1 MNSLRFFLRLLMVV
15 SRMNKALT
23 AAAVGLGAIA
33 IGCAIGYKLATDEDL
48 RSYIVRNM
56 QDAFNISKR
65 KVSGMTED
73 VAMRTARMT
82 RNPKINQDWV
92 ENQWGAIGF

>member
-1 MNSLRFFLRLLMVV
+1 MRKVAT
-15 SRMNKALT
+15 AL
-23 AAAVGLGAIA
+23 AVGGVAIVA
-33 IGCAIGYKLATDEDL
+33 GSMVGYKIATDKEL
-48 RSYIVRNM
+48 RDYLVRNL

-65 KVSGMTED
+65 KVTGMTED

-92 ENQWGAIGF
+92 ENQWEAIGY

>member
-1 MNSLRFFLRLLMVV
+1 MVKKMRKV
-15 SRMNKALT
+15 ATAL
-23 AAAVGLGAIA
+23 AVGGLAIVA
-33 IGCAIGYKLATDEDL
+33 GSLVGYKIATDKEL
-48 RSYIVRNM
+48 RDYLVRNL

-65 KVSGMTED
+65 KVTGMTED

-92 ENQWGAIGF
+92 ENQWEAIGY

>member
-1 MNSLRFFLRLLMVV
+1 MVKKMRKV
-15 SRMNKALT
+15 ATAL
-23 AAAVGLGAIA
+23 AVGGVAIVA
-33 IGCAIGYKLATDEDL
+33 GSLIGYKIATDKEL
-48 RSYIVRNM
+48 RDYMVRNL

-65 KVSGMTED
+65 KVTGMTED

-92 ENQWGAIGF
+92 ENQWEAIGY

>member
-1 MNSLRFFLRLLMVV
+1 MHKVAT
-15 SRMNKALT
+15 AL
-23 AAAVGLGAIA
+23 AVGGVAIVA
-33 IGCAIGYKLATDEDL
+33 GSLVGYKMATDKEL
-48 RSYIVRNM
+48 RDYLVRNL

-65 KVSGMTED
+65 KVTGMTED

-92 ENQWGAIGF
+92 ENQWEAIGY

>member
-1 MNSLRFFLRLLMVV
+1 MRKVAT
-15 SRMNKALT
+15 AL
-23 AAAVGLGAIA
+23 AVGGVAIVA
-33 IGCAIGYKLATDEDL
+33 GSLVGYKIATDKEL
-48 RSYIVRNM
+48 RDYMVRNL

-65 KVSGMTED
+65 KVTGMTED

-92 ENQWGAIGF
+92 ENQWEAIGY

>member
-1 MNSLRFFLRLLMVV
+1 MRKVAT
-15 SRMNKALT
+15 AL
-23 AAAVGLGAIA
+23 AVGGVAIVA
-33 IGCAIGYKLATDEDL
+33 GSLVGYKLATDKEL
-48 RSYIVRNM
+48 RDYLVRNL

-65 KVSGMTED
+65 KVTGMTED

-92 ENQWGAIGF
+92 ENQWEAIGY

>member
-1 MNSLRFFLRLLMVV
+1 MRKVAT
-15 SRMNKALT
+15 AL
-23 AAAVGLGAIA
+23 AVGGVAIVA
-33 IGCAIGYKLATDEDL
+33 GSLVGYKIATDKEL
-48 RSYIVRNM
+48 RDYLVRNL

-65 KVSGMTED
+65 KVTGMTED

-92 ENQWGAIGF
+92 ENQWEAIGY

>member
-1 MNSLRFFLRLLMVV
+1 MRKVAT
-15 SRMNKALT
+15 AL
-23 AAAVGLGAIA
+23 AVGGVAIVA
-33 IGCAIGYKLATDEDL
+33 GSLVGYKIATDKEL
-48 RSYIVRNM
+48 RDYLVRNL

-65 KVSGMTED
+65 KVTGMTED

-92 ENQWGAIGF
+92 ENQWKAIGY

>member
-1 MNSLRFFLRLLMVV
+1 MHKVAT
-15 SRMNKALT
+15 AL
-23 AAAVGLGAIA
+23 AVGGVAIVA
-33 IGCAIGYKLATDEDL
+33 GSLVGYKIATDKEL
-48 RSYIVRNM
+48 RNYLVRNL

-65 KVSGMTED
+65 KVTGMTED

-92 ENQWGAIGF
+92 ENQWEAIGY

>member
-1 MNSLRFFLRLLMVV
+1 MVRKMHKV
-15 SRMNKALT
+15 ATAL
-23 AAAVGLGAIA
+23 AVGGVAIVA
-33 IGCAIGYKLATDEDL
+33 GSLVGYKIATDKEL
-48 RSYIVRNM
+48 RDYLVRNL

-65 KVSGMTED
+65 KVTGMTED

-92 ENQWGAIGF
+92 ENQWEAIGY

>member
-1 MNSLRFFLRLLMVV
+1 MVKKV
-15 SRMNKALT
+15 RKVATAL
-23 AAAVGLGAIA
+23 AVGGVAIVA
-33 IGCAIGYKLATDEDL
+33 GSLVGYKIATDKEL
-48 RSYIVRNM
+48 RDYLVRNL

-65 KVSGMTED
+65 KVTGMTED

-92 ENQWGAIGF
+92 ENQWEAIGY

>member
-1 MNSLRFFLRLLMVV
+1 MVKKMRKV
-15 SRMNKALT
+15 ATALV
-23 AAAVGLGAIA
+23 VGGVAIVA
-33 IGCAIGYKLATDEDL
+33 GSMVGYKIATDKEL
-48 RSYIVRNM
+48 RDYLVRNL

-65 KVSGMTED
+65 KVTGMTED

-92 ENQWGAIGF
+92 ENQWEAIGY

>member
-1 MNSLRFFLRLLMVV
+1 MRKVAT
-15 SRMNKALT
+15 AL
-23 AAAVGLGAIA
+23 AVGGLAIVA
-33 IGCAIGYKLATDEDL
+33 GSLVGYKIATDKEL
-48 RSYIVRNM
+48 RDYLVRNL

-65 KVSGMTED
+65 KVTGMTED

-92 ENQWGAIGF
+92 ENQWEAIGY

>member
-1 MNSLRFFLRLLMVV
+1 MVKKMRKV
-15 SRMNKALT
+15 ATAL
-23 AAAVGLGAIA
+23 AVGGVAIVA
-33 IGCAIGYKLATDEDL
+33 GSLVGYKIATDKEFRDYL
-48 RSYIVRNM
+48 VRNL

-65 KVSGMTED
+65 KVTSMTED

-92 ENQWGAIGF
+92 ENQWEAIGY

>member
-1 MNSLRFFLRLLMVV
+1 MVRKMHKV
-15 SRMNKALT
+15 ATAL
-23 AAAVGLGAIA
+23 AVGGVAIVA
-33 IGCAIGYKLATDEDL
+33 GSLVGYKIATDKEL
-48 RSYIVRNM
+48 RDYLVRTL

-65 KVSGMTED
+65 KVTGMTED

-92 ENQWGAIGF
+92 ENQWEAIGY

>member
-1 MNSLRFFLRLLMVV
+1 MRKVAT
-15 SRMNKALT
+15 AL
-23 AAAVGLGAIA
+23 AVGGVAIVA
-33 IGCAIGYKLATDEDL
+33 GSLAGYKIATDKEL
-48 RSYIVRNM
+48 RDYLVRNL

-65 KVSGMTED
+65 KVTGMTED

-92 ENQWGAIGF
+92 ENQWEAIGY

>member
-1 MNSLRFFLRLLMVV
+1 MNSLQFFLRLLMVV
-15 SRMNKALT
+15 SRMNKAFA

-33 IGCAIGYKLATDEDL
+33 IGCAVGYKLATDEDL

-92 ENQWGAIGF
+92 ENQWESIGY

>member
-1 MNSLRFFLRLLMVV
+1 MN
-15 SRMNKALT
+15 NKVMTALIFGG
-23 AAAVGLGAIA
+23 AAVA
-33 IGCAIGYKLATDEDL
+33 IGSFAGYKIATDKEL
-48 RSYIVRNM
+48 REYLLRNV

-65 KVSGMTED
+65 KVAGMTED

-92 ENQWGAIGF
+92 ENQWEAIGF

>member
-1 MNSLRFFLRLLMVV
+1 MRKV
-15 SRMNKALT
+15 
-23 AAAVGLGAIA
+23 AAALAVGGVAIVA
-33 IGCAIGYKLATDEDL
+33 GSLVGYKIATDKEL
-48 RSYIVRNM
+48 RDYLVRNL

-65 KVSGMTED
+65 KVTGMTED

-92 ENQWGAIGF
+92 ENQWEAIGY

>member
-1 MNSLRFFLRLLMVV
+1 MVRKMRKV
-15 SRMNKALT
+15 ATAL
-23 AAAVGLGAIA
+23 AVGGVAIVA
-33 IGCAIGYKLATDEDL
+33 GSLVGYKIATDKEL
-48 RSYIVRNM
+48 RDYLVRNL

-65 KVSGMTED
+65 KVTGMTED

-92 ENQWGAIGF
+92 ENQWEAIGY

>member
-1 MNSLRFFLRLLMVV
+1 MRKVATALDVGGVAIVAGSLV
-15 SRMNKALT
+15 
-23 AAAVGLGAIA
+23 
-33 IGCAIGYKLATDEDL
+33 GYKIATDKEL
-48 RSYIVRNM
+48 RDYLVRNL

-65 KVSGMTED
+65 KVTGMTED

-92 ENQWGAIGF
+92 ENQWEAIGY

>member
-1 MNSLRFFLRLLMVV
+1 MVKKMRKV
-15 SRMNKALT
+15 ATAL
-23 AAAVGLGAIA
+23 AVGGVAIVA
-33 IGCAIGYKLATDEDL
+33 GSMVGYKIATDKEL
-48 RSYIVRNM
+48 RDYLVRNL

-65 KVSGMTED
+65 KVTGMTED

-92 ENQWGAIGF
+92 ENQWEAIGY

>member
-1 MNSLRFFLRLLMVV
+1 MVKKMRKV
-15 SRMNKALT
+15 ATAL
-23 AAAVGLGAIA
+23 AVGGVAIVA
-33 IGCAIGYKLATDEDL
+33 GSLVGYKIATDKEL
-48 RSYIVRNM
+48 RDYLVRNL

-65 KVSGMTED
+65 KVTGMTED

-92 ENQWGAIGF
+92 ENQWEAIGY

>member
-1 MNSLRFFLRLLMVV
+1 MVKKMRKV
-15 SRMNKALT
+15 ATAL
-23 AAAVGLGAIA
+23 AVGGVAVVAGSLV
-33 IGCAIGYKLATDEDL
+33 GYKIATDKEL
-48 RSYIVRNM
+48 RDYLVRNL

-65 KVSGMTED
+65 KVTGMTED

-92 ENQWGAIGF
+92 ENQWEAIGY

>member
-1 MNSLRFFLRLLMVV
+1 MHKVAT
-15 SRMNKALT
+15 AL
-23 AAAVGLGAIA
+23 AVGGVAIVA
-33 IGCAIGYKLATDEDL
+33 GSLVGYKIATDKEL
-48 RSYIVRNM
+48 RDYLVRNL

-65 KVSGMTED
+65 KVTGMTED

-92 ENQWGAIGF
+92 ENQWEAIGY

>member
-1 MNSLRFFLRLLMVV
+1 MRKVAT
-15 SRMNKALT
+15 AL
-23 AAAVGLGAIA
+23 AVGGVAIVS
-33 IGCAIGYKLATDEDL
+33 GSLVGYKIATDKEL
-48 RSYIVRNM
+48 RDYLVRNL

-65 KVSGMTED
+65 KVTGMTED

-92 ENQWGAIGF
+92 ENQWEAIGY

>member
-1 MNSLRFFLRLLMVV
+1 MRKVAT
-15 SRMNKALT
+15 AL
-23 AAAVGLGAIA
+23 AVGGMAIVA
-33 IGCAIGYKLATDEDL
+33 GSLVGYKIATDKEL
-48 RSYIVRNM
+48 RDYLVRNL

-65 KVSGMTED
+65 KVTGMTED

-92 ENQWGAIGF
+92 ENQWEAIGY

>member
-1 MNSLRFFLRLLMVV
+1 MRKVAT
-15 SRMNKALT
+15 AL
-23 AAAVGLGAIA
+23 AVGGVAIVA
-33 IGCAIGYKLATDEDL
+33 GSLIGYKIATDKEL
-48 RSYIVRNM
+48 RDYMVRNL

-65 KVSGMTED
+65 KVTGMTED

-92 ENQWGAIGF
+92 ENQWEAIGY

>member
-1 MNSLRFFLRLLMVV
+1 MRKVAT
-15 SRMNKALT
+15 AL
-23 AAAVGLGAIA
+23 AVGGVAIVA
-33 IGCAIGYKLATDEDL
+33 GSLVGYKIATDKEL
-48 RSYIVRNM
+48 RDYMVRNL

-65 KVSGMTED
+65 KVTGMTED

-92 ENQWGAIGF
+92 ENQWKAIGY

>member
-1 MNSLRFFLRLLMVV
+1 MV
-15 SRMNKALT
+15 
-23 AAAVGLGAIA
+23 
-33 IGCAIGYKLATDEDL
+33 GYKIATDKEL
-48 RSYIVRNM
+48 RDYLVRNL

-65 KVSGMTED
+65 KVTGMTED

-92 ENQWGAIGF
+92 ENQWEAIGY

>member
-1 MNSLRFFLRLLMVV
+1 MVKKMRKV
-15 SRMNKALT
+15 ATAL
-23 AAAVGLGAIA
+23 AVGGVAIVA
-33 IGCAIGYKLATDEDL
+33 GSLVGYKIATDKEL
-48 RSYIVRNM
+48 RDYLVRNL

-65 KVSGMTED
+65 KVTGMTED

-92 ENQWGAIGF
+92 SNQWEAIGY

>member
-1 MNSLRFFLRLLMVV
+1 MR
-15 SRMNKALT
+15 KIATAL
-23 AAAVGLGAIA
+23 AVGGVAIVA
-33 IGCAIGYKLATDEDL
+33 GSMVGYKIATDKEL
-48 RSYIVRNM
+48 RDYLVRNL

-65 KVSGMTED
+65 KVTGMTED

-92 ENQWGAIGF
+92 ENQWEAIGY

>member
-1 MNSLRFFLRLLMVV
+1 MVKKMRKV
-15 SRMNKALT
+15 ATAL
-23 AAAVGLGAIA
+23 AVGGVAIVA
-33 IGCAIGYKLATDEDL
+33 GSLVGYKIATDKEL
-48 RSYIVRNM
+48 RDYMVRNL

-65 KVSGMTED
+65 KVTGMTED

-92 ENQWGAIGF
+92 ENQWEAIGY